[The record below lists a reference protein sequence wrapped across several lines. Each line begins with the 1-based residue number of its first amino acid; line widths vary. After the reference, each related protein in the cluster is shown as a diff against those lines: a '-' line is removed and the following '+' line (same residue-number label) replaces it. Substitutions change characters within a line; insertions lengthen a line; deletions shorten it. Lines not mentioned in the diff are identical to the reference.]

1 MSTLSRSN
9 TGLGEKPPVV
19 LSQVPLKL
27 KKTEKIEFIQPCLKL
42 MNVQNILTLFEPLN
56 PTLQWLSIIGEV
68 FNPNASQEE
77 SLVTKATNRNKVE
90 QVHGLQHQQEVRRRR
105 RRQRHQ
111 QHQLQQRHLPPQ
123 LQRQLLG
130 SDQKLHIHSS
140 DYCGTII
147 ELCLISAVIDLS
159 STMC

>member
-1 MSTLSRSN
+1 MSTLSRSS

-27 KKTEKIEFIQPCLKL
+27 KKTKKIEFIQPCLKL

-90 QVHGLQHQQEVRRRR
+90 QVHGLQHQQEVLRRRR

-111 QHQLQQRHLPPQ
+111 QHQLQQRHLLQQ

-130 SDQKLHIHSS
+130 SDQNNFIFILLTIVVSS
-140 DYCGTII
+140 VHP
-147 ELCLISAVIDLS
+147 A
-159 STMC
+159 

>member
-1 MSTLSRSN
+1 
-9 TGLGEKPPVV
+9 
-19 LSQVPLKL
+19 
-27 KKTEKIEFIQPCLKL
+27 

-68 FNPNASQEE
+68 FNPNASQAE
-77 SLVTKATNRNKVE
+77 SLLTKATNRNKVE

-105 RRQRHQ
+105 RRQRHLQ
-111 QHQLQQRHLPPQ
+111 QQLQQRHLPQQLQ

-140 DYCGTII
+140 DYCGII
-147 ELCLISAVIDLS
+147 IIH
-159 STMC
+159 TKYK

>member
-1 MSTLSRSN
+1 MSTLSRSS

-68 FNPNASQEE
+68 FNPNASQEG

-105 RRQRHQ
+105 RQRHL
-111 QHQLQQRHLPPQ
+111 QHQLQQRHLLQQ

-130 SDQKLHIHSS
+130 SDQKLHIHFP
-140 DYCGTII
+140 DYCGII
-147 ELCLISAVIDLS
+147 IIHIKYK
-159 STMC
+159 

>member
-1 MSTLSRSN
+1 
-9 TGLGEKPPVV
+9 
-19 LSQVPLKL
+19 
-27 KKTEKIEFIQPCLKL
+27 

-90 QVHGLQHQQEVRRRR
+90 QVHGLQHQQEVRRR
-105 RRQRHQ
+105 QRHQ
-111 QHQLQQRHLPPQ
+111 QHQLQQRHLPQ
-123 LQRQLLG
+123 QQRQLLG

-140 DYCGTII
+140 DYCGII
-147 ELCLISAVIDLS
+147 IVPNFCRNDELS
-159 STMC
+159 SIWS

>member
-1 MSTLSRSN
+1 MSTLSRSS

-42 MNVQNILTLFEPLN
+42 MNVQNTLTLFEPLN

-68 FNPNASQEE
+68 FNPNASQAE

-90 QVHGLQHQQEVRRRR
+90 QVHGLQDQQEVLRRQ
-105 RRQRHQ
+105 RQRHQ
-111 QHQLQQRHLPPQ
+111 QHQLQQRHLPQ
-123 LQRQLLG
+123 QQRQLLG

-140 DYCGTII
+140 DYCGII
-147 ELCLISAVIDLS
+147 IIH
-159 STMC
+159 TKYK

>member
-1 MSTLSRSN
+1 MSTLSRSS

-90 QVHGLQHQQEVRRRR
+90 QVHGLQHQQEVRRR
-105 RRQRHQ
+105 QRHQ

-123 LQRQLLG
+123 LQLQRKLLG

-147 ELCLISAVIDLS
+147 VPNFCCNDELS
-159 STMC
+159 STMS

>member
-1 MSTLSRSN
+1 MSTLSRSS

-68 FNPNASQEE
+68 FNPNASQAE

-111 QHQLQQRHLPPQ
+111 QHQLQQRHLPQQLQ

-140 DYCGTII
+140 DYCGII
-147 ELCLISAVIDLS
+147 IIH
-159 STMC
+159 TKYK

>member
-1 MSTLSRSN
+1 MSTLSRSS

-42 MNVQNILTLFEPLN
+42 MNVQNTLTLFEPLN

-68 FNPNASQEE
+68 FNPNASQAE

-90 QVHGLQHQQEVRRRR
+90 QVHGLQDQQEVLRRQ
-105 RRQRHQ
+105 RQRHQ
-111 QHQLQQRHLPPQ
+111 QHQLQQRHLPQ
-123 LQRQLLG
+123 QQQRQLLG

-140 DYCGTII
+140 DYCGII
-147 ELCLISAVIDLS
+147 IIH
-159 STMC
+159 TKYK

>member
-56 PTLQWLSIIGEV
+56 PTLQWLSIIGMAIPVVDFLLEGYIIRKV
-68 FNPNASQEE
+68 F
-77 SLVTKATNRNKVE
+77 
-90 QVHGLQHQQEVRRRR
+90 
-105 RRQRHQ
+105 
-111 QHQLQQRHLPPQ
+111 
-123 LQRQLLG
+123 
-130 SDQKLHIHSS
+130 D
-140 DYCGTII
+140 
-147 ELCLISAVIDLS
+147 
-159 STMC
+159 

>member
-27 KKTEKIEFIQPCLKL
+27 KKTKKIEFIQPCLKL

-111 QHQLQQRHLPPQ
+111 QHQLQQRHLLQQ

-130 SDQKLHIHSS
+130 SDQNNFIFILLTIVVSS
-140 DYCGTII
+140 VHP
-147 ELCLISAVIDLS
+147 A
-159 STMC
+159 